1 MLKDGKALKDL
12 KVTITDGGGSTTYDD
27 DFIFIHMGREN
38 AMVLGSTNPMQLI
51 RAVEVLMKSVHH
63 TIEELN
69 PLDSIMLLMAFEGMM
84 KERGLK

>member
-1 MLKDGKALKDL
+1 
-12 KVTITDGGGSTTYDD
+12 
-27 DFIFIHMGREN
+27 
-38 AMVLGSTNPMQLI
+38 MVLGSTNPMQLI